1 MRTLCR
7 AFFTLTM
14 PPAPMRIFCGFM
26 SLWMIR
32 WEWR

>member
-1 MRTLCR
+1 
-7 AFFTLTM
+7 LTM